1 MPACLPACLPI
12 SHCFPVIKH
21 KCRVLKTGIY
31 TTTHSMKKQIL
42 LFVVGLF
49 SAVVAYYATLSV
61 PEAIPNPNV
70 LRGFTAFLDIMA
82 PVYAHLP
89 TSIRYFIDRPPIT
102 NNNPDLN
109 VTETTLDGIPAI
121 FYRPVG
127 VDDKSLPAVIYL
139 HGGGWMYGSIYQFHP
154 MVANVAVSLNRS
166 RPTLV
171 ISVGYRLAPKH
182 KFPAAINDVTRG
194 IVWLLGHT
202 VELGIDKHRIVV
214 MGDSAGGNLAAAVTQ
229 RLTFDV
235 QYKDLPKLRAQI
247 LMYPV
252 LQVFD
257 LKTPSYQQNGRYRTL
272 LLSSVL
278 MAKMFSNYIVGN
290 ETLAP
295 ILINNEHIAPYV
307 RTSTSY
313 SKFVSH
319 DLIPEEFKKE
329 NYAPPDINLGYDHVY
344 NEIKDTV
351 LNPDFAPLMRPI
363 LEGLPEAYITT
374 CQFDILRDDGILY
387 AKRLEKQNVKT
398 TLRNYKTGY
407 HGQPIPENS
416 SFLVLHLIDDI
427 LKVLEEFTK

>member
-1 MPACLPACLPI
+1 ME
-12 SHCFPVIKH
+12 
-21 KCRVLKTGIY
+21 
-31 TTTHSMKKQIL
+31 MKKQIL
-42 LFVVGLF
+42 LFVVGVF
-49 SAVVAYYATLSV
+49 SAVVVYYATLPV
-61 PEAIPNPNV
+61 PEAIPNPYV
-70 LRGFTAFLDIMA
+70 LRGKTAFLDIMA

-182 KFPAAINDVTRG
+182 KFPAAIDDVTKG
-194 IVWLLGHT
+194 IVWLLRHT
-202 VELGIDKHRIVV
+202 EELGIDNQRTVV
-214 MGDSAGGNLAAAVTQ
+214 IGESAGGNLAAAVAQ

-235 QYKDLPKLRAQI
+235 QYKDLPKLRAQVLI
-247 LMYPV
+247 YPV
-252 LQVFD
+252 LQMFD

-272 LLSSVL
+272 ILSSVL

-295 ILINNEHIAPYV
+295 ILINNEHIAPYA
-307 RTSTSY
+307 RTSTPY

-319 DLIPEEFKKE
+319 DLIPQEFKKE
-329 NYAPPDINLGYDHVY
+329 NYAPFDINLGYDHVY

-351 LNPDFAPLMRPI
+351 LNPDFAPLMRPT
-363 LEGLPEAYITT
+363 LEGLPEVYIVT

-407 HGQPIPENS
+407 HSQFHFALSQPLPENS
-416 SFLVLHLIDDI
+416 EFGNDLVDDTFKA
-427 LKVLEEFTK
+427 LAEFTK

>member
-70 LRGFTAFLDIMA
+70 LRGFTAFLDIMGA
-82 PVYAHLP
+82 LDSILP
-89 TSIRYFIDRPPIT
+89 ASIRDSMYNPPIT
-102 NNNPDLN
+102 NDNPGLN

-139 HGGGWMYGSIYQFHP
+139 HGGGWMYGSIYQYHP
-154 MVANVAVSLNRS
+154 MVTDVAVALS
-166 RPTLV
+166 RPTVV

-182 KFPAAINDVTRG
+182 KFPAAIDDVTRG
-194 IVWLLGHT
+194 IVWLLRHT
-202 VELGIDKHRIVV
+202 EELGIDNQRIVV
-214 MGDSAGGNLAAAVTQ
+214 FGDSAGGNLAAALAQ

-235 QYKDLPKLRAQI
+235 QYKELPKLRAQV
-247 LMYPV
+247 LMFPA
-252 LQVFD
+252 LQMFD

-272 LLSSVL
+272 IISPTWLG
-278 MAKMFSNYIVGN
+278 KMYSNYLIGN

-295 ILINNEHIAPYV
+295 TLINNEHIAPYA
-307 RTSTSY
+307 RTSTPY
-313 SKFVSH
+313 SNFVSH

-329 NYAPPDINLGYDHVY
+329 NYAPLDINLGNDHVY
-344 NEIKDTV
+344 NEIKDII
-351 LNPDFAPLMRPI
+351 LNPDLAPLMRPI
-363 LEGLPEAYITT
+363 LEGLPEAYIVT
-374 CQFDILRDDGILY
+374 CQFDLIRDDGILY
-387 AKRLEKQNVKT
+387 AKRLEQQNVKT

-407 HGQPIPENS
+407 HGVPIPENAKYG
-416 SFLVLHLIDDI
+416 LPHLDVDI
-427 LKVLEEFTK
+427 LKEVLGEFTK